1 MRYRG
6 CSLRLPTLGYTF
18 DSFAP
23 AQLIRRISR
32 PAPPSEVPCGSL
44 SLPSPKVSIH
54 PLGCLRQ
61 SFSAALRL
69 PTLGYTFDF
78 PFYHGAIARVF
89 LRLTCQA
96 LVAQRGGWRRLRI
109 PIPRSAR
116 KILTCQDRRV
126 KKRTC
131 DSSHVECRIFSKI
144 RHAHS
149 AIRHQ
154 LSIFRFPPPRS
165 PPLRASPFPVSHS
178 RCLSVRFTQP
188 PIKTET

>member
-1 MRYRG
+1 MLLMQRLHRFYLLNCRSNTTLRFG
-6 CSLRLPTLGYTF
+6 C
-18 DSFAP
+18 
-23 AQLIRRISR
+23 
-32 PAPPSEVPCGSL
+32 PPWAT
-44 SLPSPKVSIH
+44 
-54 PLGCLRQ
+54 PLTRC
-61 SFSAALRL
+61 SAALRL
-69 PTLGYTFDF
+69 PPLGYTFDF